1 MTELVRAGERVD
13 DLQYQG
19 LRLIQQPNAFCF
31 GMDAVLLASFVTL
44 RQRARVA
51 DMGTGTGIL
60 PVLLSAKEKT
70 ATFHAFEIQPDMAE
84 MAARSMALNQL
95 QQRVTVH
102 AMDMAR
108 AADVLGHESMDVVV
122 CNPPYGKKECTMQSE
137 NDGVRLA
144 RHEGDTDLEHVA
156 SACSA
161 VLRTRGKLY
170 MVFPAPRMLEL
181 MDALR
186 KKRLEPKRLRMVC
199 AKADRAPYLLLVEAI
214 KNAKPQLLW
223 LPPLIVYQPD
233 GQPTQELDEISHRAS
248 S

>member
-13 DLQYQG
+13 DLQYQD
-19 LRLIQQPNAFCF
+19 LRLIQQPSAFCF
-31 GMDAVLLASFVTL
+31 GMGAVLLASFATL
-44 RQRARVA
+44 RPREKVA

-84 MAARSMALNQL
+84 MASRSMALNGL
-95 QQRVTVH
+95 ADRVTVY
-102 AMDMAR
+102 ARDMA
-108 AADVLGHESMDVVV
+108 AAPDVLGREGMDAVV
-122 CNPPYGKKECTMQSE
+122 CNPPYGKKESTLQSE
-137 NDGVRLA
+137 NEGVRLA
-144 RHEGDTDLEHVA
+144 RHEGDTDLEHVVA
-156 SACSA
+156 ACAA
-161 VLRTRGKLY
+161 VLRTRGKLF

-186 KKRLEPKRLRMVC
+186 EKRLEPKRLRMVC
-199 AKADRAPYLLLVEAI
+199 AKADKAPYLLLVEAI

-233 GQPTQELDEISHRAS
+233 GTPTRELDEIYHRC
-248 S
+248 